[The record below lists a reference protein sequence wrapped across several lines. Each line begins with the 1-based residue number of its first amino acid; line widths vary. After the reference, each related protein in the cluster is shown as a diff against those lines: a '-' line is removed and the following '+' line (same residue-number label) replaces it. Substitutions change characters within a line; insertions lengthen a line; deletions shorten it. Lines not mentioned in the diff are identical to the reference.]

1 MTSTKNNFEFLV
13 EYITTKVVEML
24 IKDRKIGLEEALLL
38 FHNSET
44 FEKLCDRKTDMY
56 IESPGY
62 LYEIFQEE
70 LRRGTIRGVW
80 TSNWFRNVEKI
91 FFIQFVCCINF
102 ISLYIQKF
110 DYLCKILLRRILG
123 L

>member
-24 IKDRKIGLEEALLL
+24 IKDRQIGLEEALLL
-38 FHNSET
+38 FHNSETET

-70 LRRGTIRGVW
+70 LRRGTIRGV
-80 TSNWFRNVEKI
+80 
-91 FFIQFVCCINF
+91 
-102 ISLYIQKF
+102 
-110 DYLCKILLRRILG
+110 
-123 L
+123 

>member
-24 IKDRKIGLEEALLL
+24 IKDRQIGLEEALLL
-38 FHNSET
+38 FHNSETET

-62 LYEIFQEE
+62 IYEIFQEE
-70 LRRGTIRGVW
+70 LRRGTIRGA
-80 TSNWFRNVEKI
+80 
-91 FFIQFVCCINF
+91 
-102 ISLYIQKF
+102 
-110 DYLCKILLRRILG
+110 
-123 L
+123 

>member
-62 LYEIFQEE
+62 IYEIFQEE
-70 LRRGTIRGVW
+70 LRRGTIRGVG
-80 TSNWFRNVEKI
+80 E
-91 FFIQFVCCINF
+91 
-102 ISLYIQKF
+102 
-110 DYLCKILLRRILG
+110 
-123 L
+123 